1 MSEAPDPKQSLC
13 FLSLIFPFRDSKAS
27 TLPCI
32 SACTGYPKY
41 WADVMGKVER
51 QTDRWFS
58 FNCCFALTTRLHKD
72 EWLWWAIWKH
82 KCSVTIC
89 VGRPLIKASIFSRE
103 NKCSCLPATGNTV
116 LFTLCFLWLD
126 FTKGL
131 TVALCTAE
139 KMREAKE
146 AERAYKRL
154 VTDREKAQHLHPVME
169 PLACFPATGH
179 FDVRNRD
186 YLTRGTFQ
194 SMSFS
199 VSRKVVYGS
208 FKEEYAYG
216 EK

>member
-1 MSEAPDPKQSLC
+1 M
-13 FLSLIFPFRDSKAS
+13 
-27 TLPCI
+27 
-32 SACTGYPKY
+32 
-41 WADVMGKVER
+41 
-51 QTDRWFS
+51 
-58 FNCCFALTTRLHKD
+58 
-72 EWLWWAIWKH
+72 
-82 KCSVTIC
+82 
-89 VGRPLIKASIFSRE
+89 
-103 NKCSCLPATGNTV
+103 
-116 LFTLCFLWLD
+116 
-126 FTKGL
+126 
-131 TVALCTAE
+131 ALCTAE

-146 AERAYKRL
+146 AERAYTRL